1 MLLTEET
8 TPEGE
13 ARIYATQ
20 MASVVT
26 YFTDDGEG
34 GTQLHVEAGEFA
46 CRWSTTQEKL
56 DAVRDAVLAATAVR
70 LNCPADK
77 VLHRSLAEIALVVD
91 PLTIPVRHTW
101 SRRRPG
107 RKPGR

>member
-34 GTQLHVEAGEFA
+34 GTMLHAEPGEFA
-46 CRWSTTQEKL
+46 CRWSTTQDKL
-56 DAVRDAVLAATAVR
+56 DAVREAVLAETAVR
-70 LNCPADK
+70 LNCPVDK
-77 VLHRSLAEIALVVD
+77 VLHRSLSDLSLIAD
-91 PLTIPVRHTW
+91 PITIPVRHTW
-101 SRRRPG
+101 SRRKAGRRPG
-107 RKPGR
+107 R